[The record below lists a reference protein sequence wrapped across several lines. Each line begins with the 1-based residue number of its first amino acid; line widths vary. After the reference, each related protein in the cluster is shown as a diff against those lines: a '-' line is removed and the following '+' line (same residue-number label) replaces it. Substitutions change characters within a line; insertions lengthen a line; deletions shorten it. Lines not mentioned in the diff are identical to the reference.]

1 MARNSSS
8 AQGFLLHWLQAG
20 SAGKMAKH
28 STWHPIQ
35 NALSRAAIANDIDS
49 YLGSPPSFLLPGKLL
64 DGNLLQIFSRK
75 LCQYEKRGSEVLFR
89 VQRTL
94 RACFY
99 KVWGCRN
106 CRVT

>member
-1 MARNSSS
+1 MWSGVCVARNSSS

-49 YLGSPPSFLLPGKLL
+49 YLGSPHPFFYLENYWMEICCRYLAGSFVNMKSVVWR
-64 DGNLLQIFSRK
+64 F
-75 LCQYEKRGSEVLFR
+75 CSES
-89 VQRTL
+89 
-94 RACFY
+94 
-99 KVWGCRN
+99 KGP
-106 CRVT
+106 